1 MNVPKSHDD
10 DTVLDDFPYIAPHE
24 GGDGGEEECI
34 RDTYL
39 TKRRCERG
47 NVKGGEMRR
56 GEMLG
61 ERGGEV

>member
-47 NVKGGEMRR
+47 NVKEGR
-56 GEMLG
+56 
-61 ERGGEV
+61 